1 MEYIKCATKMCILTA
16 SMYYVVAKVKGYTL
30 LDGDMLPLEGEHWQT
45 DQMMSAYLSLV
56 ASCFSTPDKLIL
68 TLDFTVVQ
76 SIFTGI
82 GVTCHLEQGAQ
93 LPLSS
98 VSKQE
103 EM

>member
-1 MEYIKCATKMCILTA
+1 MRILTA

-30 LDGDMLPLEGEHWQT
+30 LDVGMLPLQGEHWQT

-56 ASCFSTPDKLIL
+56 ATCFSTLEKLIL
-68 TLDFTVVQ
+68 ALDFTVVG
-76 SIFTGI
+76 SILTGV

-103 EM
+103 DI

>member
-1 MEYIKCATKMCILTA
+1 MHYKNVYPHCIDVLCCGQSERIHLAGCGHA
-16 SMYYVVAKVKGYTL
+16 SSTR
-30 LDGDMLPLEGEHWQT
+30 EHWQT

-56 ASCFSTPDKLIL
+56 TSCFSSPDKLIL
-68 TLDFTVVQ
+68 TLNFMVVG

-82 GVTCHLEQGAQ
+82 GVTHHLEQGAQ